1 MKTMIRV
8 TEKLENPTR
17 KRTSAKKEAKKV
29 RLTCHITPQARL
41 RVLGLG
47 WVVTQPK
54 TRPVLLCI
62 VLLGFSQ
69 SQTDGLPLVSSMNIR
84 FTAFDLL
91 FHRLLLVLA
100 RSPAFGSV
108 RPLHAEIQS
117 VFLHPRAFD
126 APFSVARQQTD
137 LKKTADEVLA
147 IVDA

>member
-1 MKTMIRV
+1 MIRA

-41 RVLGLG
+41 RILGLG
-47 WVVTQPK
+47 WVGTQPK
-54 TRPVLLCI
+54 IRPVLLCI

-91 FHRLLLVLA
+91 FHRL
-100 RSPAFGSV
+100 
-108 RPLHAEIQS
+108 
-117 VFLHPRAFD
+117 
-126 APFSVARQQTD
+126 
-137 LKKTADEVLA
+137 
-147 IVDA
+147 